1 MQNGFFIRLYSN
13 IKNILGVRLSMIF
26 TVIILA
32 IPAILF
38 ILIGCEEG
46 KRYEI
51 TGDDTTPPAPPI
63 FIDSKP
69 LHGGSRVY
77 FRAPADED
85 VLLVEASYANA
96 VGEIVRFTA
105 SYFTDSLDVMGFGSE
120 GDHQIELCAV
130 DRAGNRSRS
139 IRETVASL
147 EPPVVAIGNTIKIF
161 PSFSS
166 MLIYWE
172 SIFGATP
179 FYVLVDFSYVKDGT
193 RHNFTRTFASDKA
206 DRGTIEGLMLTDETP
221 VSVKVRVKDMYGNIS
236 AASESTIALLTDDII
251 SKEGWTLPASG
262 TIIGGI
268 TQASGENMDMVKD
281 DKVELDHPFN
291 FFITTEK
298 NPWSIII
305 DLGEEYEL
313 SRVKTHQRWSG
324 HTATGDYQGNLYRGQ
339 NVLSYNI
346 YGWDKDNQSWEMF
359 SSCNIRQPIVTD
371 SPEYRVL
378 GVAGDLFFLY
388 PEEPKFSKP
397 TRLIRFEAANGRY
410 VSEITLYGRKAQ

>member
-1 MQNGFFIRLYSN
+1 MQNRFFIRLYGN
-13 IKNILGVRLSMIF
+13 IRTILGARLSMKIP
-26 TVIILA
+26 VINLV

-51 TGDDTTPPAPPI
+51 TGDDNTPPAPPV

-85 VLLVEASYANA
+85 VLFVEASYANA

-130 DRAGNRSRS
+130 DRAGNRSKS
-139 IRETVASL
+139 IRETITSL
-147 EPPVVAIGNTIKIF
+147 EPPVIAIAKTIKIF
-161 PSFSS
+161 PSFAS

-172 SIFGATP
+172 SIFGDTP
-179 FYVLVDFSYVKDGT
+179 FYVLADFSYVKDGT
-193 RHNFTRTFASDKA
+193 RHNFTRTFASDKS
-206 DRGTIEGLMLTDETP
+206 DRGNIEGLMLFDDTP

-236 AASESTIALLTDDII
+236 SANESTITLLSDGII
-251 SKEGWTLPASG
+251 SKVGWTLPASG

-268 TQASGENMDMVKD
+268 TQASGENMDMIKD

-324 HTATGDYQGNLYRGQ
+324 HTATGDYQGNLYRGE
-339 NVLSYNI
+339 NVLSYNL
-346 YGWDKDNQSWEMF
+346 YGWNNDNQSWELF
-359 SSCNIRQPIVTD
+359 SSSNIRQPIVTD

-397 TRLIRFEAANGRY
+397 TRLIRFEAANGKY
-410 VSEITLYGRKAQ
+410 ISEITLYGRKAQ